1 MVDTVV
7 EHETTDDIKWPDG
20 KIGPRLIVSLYTKTK
35 ETDLFETENWGLLNR
50 DIHYIGPRDCWQKL
64 TSQFTLESVTDTHT
78 EPWAN
83 FDRQQLI
90 QERGHYLDA
99 EDMNDMFVQYDLAYP
114 SGSYDSTIRIHSS
127 HVRLEDALHLK
138 DVSYIDDF
146 YLHVGGEAISFTQM
160 NLSVSEKGI
169 ATTPSSG
176 LSLYTAGLPW
186 TQIDSSGVGYFGPPL
201 YTSATY
207 STDFHDYEAPDPH
220 LGLYFHS
227 VTGIKVEPPHQFNLH
242 TLGIMSWFRV

>member
-1 MVDTVV
+1 MPSNVVTDGLAYHTQLENDMFRMHLSDVSDKLISIAPRISKRVPTGYNFAKEAVVVDTVV
-7 EHETTDDIKWPDG
+7 EHETTNEIKWPDG

-35 ETDLFETENWGLLNR
+35 ETDLFETENWGLVNR

-146 YLHVGGEAISFTQM
+146 YLSC
-160 NLSVSEKGI
+160 
-169 ATTPSSG
+169 
-176 LSLYTAGLPW
+176 W
-186 TQIDSSGVGYFGPPL
+186 
-201 YTSATY
+201 
-207 STDFHDYEAPDPH
+207 
-220 LGLYFHS
+220 
-227 VTGIKVEPPHQFNLH
+227 
-242 TLGIMSWFRV
+242 R